1 MKKAFLIVLSVLI
14 VNSCSVKPVESN
26 LIRIVGSDTMF
37 ELTSLLAEE
46 FMKKHPGIS
55 ISVQGGGTAE
65 GIKALIKGETDIC
78 SASRNLKPNEAKAL
92 ADYYGSLGL
101 VFLIAKDALSIYLN
115 PNNKVKQLSLEQLK
129 NIYEGKITNWKEL
142 GGKDTTIIVIIRNP
156 NSGTYLYFK
165 DHILEG
171 EEYGLSS
178 ITKPTTKEVVKFVA
192 ENVNSIGYGG
202 MSYNENII
210 HAKIE
215 NVEPIE
221 ENIRNDTYPVTR
233 YLHFFTTKTPSG
245 AVKNFIDW
253 VLTPEGQR
261 VVSKSGFVPLWE
273 Y

>member
-1 MKKAFLIVLSVLI
+1 MSL
-14 VNSCSVKPVESN
+14 NSCSVKTVESN

-46 FMKKHPGIS
+46 YMKEHSGIS
-55 ISVQGGGTAE
+55 IYVQGGGTAE

-92 ADYYGSLGL
+92 ADYYSSLGL

-115 PNNKVKQLSLEQLK
+115 PNNKVKELTVEQLK
-129 NIYEGKITNWKEL
+129 NIYEGKITNWKEF
-142 GGKDTTIIVIIRNP
+142 GGIDTTIIPVIRNP

-171 EEYGLSS
+171 ENYSLSS
-178 ITKPTTKEVVKFVA
+178 LTKPTTREVVKFVA
-192 ENVNSIGYGG
+192 ENVNAIGYGG
-202 MSYNENII
+202 MGYNGNIL

-221 ENIRNDTYPVTR
+221 KNIRNDTYPITR
-233 YLHFFTTKTPSG
+233 YLHFFTTRTPGG
-245 AVKNFIDW
+245 AAKSFIDW
-253 VLTPEGQR
+253 VLSPAGQS
-261 VVSKSGFVPLWE
+261 VVRKSGFIPLWE
-273 Y
+273 K